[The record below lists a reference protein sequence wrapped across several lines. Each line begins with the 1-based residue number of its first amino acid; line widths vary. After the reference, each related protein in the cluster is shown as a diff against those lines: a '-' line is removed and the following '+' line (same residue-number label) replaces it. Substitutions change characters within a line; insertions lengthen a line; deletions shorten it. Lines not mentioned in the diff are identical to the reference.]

1 MDDHK
6 PKQNE
11 DLLYKDEVYAII
23 GAAIEVHKELGN
35 GFLERVY
42 EEAFKIELAEKNIP
56 YKTQVR
62 LPVYYK
68 GKPLPKE
75 FIVDGLA
82 YDKILVELK
91 CVPRLTNI
99 EEGQILNYLKASQ
112 LALGLLINFGA
123 NSRLEWKRI
132 IRSAHLKKP

>member
-1 MDDHK
+1 M
-6 PKQNE
+6 
-11 DLLYKDEVYAII
+11 
-23 GAAIEVHKELGN
+23 
-35 GFLERVY
+35 
-42 EEAFKIELAEKNIP
+42 
-56 YKTQVR
+56 
-62 LPVYYK
+62 
-68 GKPLPKE
+68 
-75 FIVDGLA
+75 DGLA

-132 IRSAHLKKP
+132 IRSAHLKNP